1 MRAIIFPLGKAQKL
15 PSDKLDSKV
24 AQLIQQPSETRD
36 RIGRGQYL
44 TPSEHNPHGLMEEAL
59 LDILAAEPIFDRI
72 CRLYEKKFNFTQL
85 DKLADKALADK
96 RVTQE
101 EADILR
107 KAEQSRLRSIN
118 VDEFDFDALAVP
130 AKKPKA
136 DKIKTDKAA

>member
-1 MRAIIFPLGKAQKL
+1 MQKL

-24 AQLIQQPSETRD
+24 AQIIQQPSETRD
-36 RIGRGQYL
+36 RIGKGQFL

-59 LDILAAEPIFDRI
+59 LDILAAEPLFERI
-72 CRLYEKKFNFTQL
+72 CRLYEKKFSFTQL

-96 RVTQE
+96 RVTPE

-130 AKKPKA
+130 AKKSPT
-136 DKIKTDKAA
+136 DTIKTDKAA